1 MNMKKIGHIGAVI
14 LAAITLVTGCGK
26 YESPVHTFFPTNHW
40 TVKSV
45 VEGEVV
51 VEAEGTNLLKQ
62 FRVVRAVPVGTLTNG
77 QPARVEVTVR
87 HKPYG
92 RAEFISARAYPSVE

>member
-1 MNMKKIGHIGAVI
+1 MNMKKLKCIGAVI
-14 LAAITLVTGCGK
+14 LAVITLTGCGK
-26 YESPVHTFFPTNHW
+26 YESPTSTFFPTNHW
-40 TVKSV
+40 IVRSA

-51 VEAEGTNLLKQ
+51 VEAEGTDLKLE
-62 FRVVRAVPVGTLTNG
+62 FRVLRATPVAPLTNG
-77 QPARVEVTVR
+77 QSARVEVTVR